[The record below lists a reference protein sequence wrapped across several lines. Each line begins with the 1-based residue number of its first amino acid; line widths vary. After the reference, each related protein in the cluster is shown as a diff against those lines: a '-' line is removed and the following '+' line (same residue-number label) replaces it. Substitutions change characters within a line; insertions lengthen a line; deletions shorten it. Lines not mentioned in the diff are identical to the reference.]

1 MVNLTPEE
9 YVNQL
14 FQEDEL
20 LLKVK
25 EAIRANGMPEVS
37 VAAAY
42 GRLLTFLA
50 RTSKAQAVLEIG
62 VLGGYSGICLAR
74 GMSDEGTLTSLELK
88 EEYAAMAR
96 GHLEEAGFGSQVE
109 YRIGPAADS
118 LEQLAKE
125 ERTFDFFFIDADT
138 ENYPVYLDYAIR
150 LARPGAV
157 IVGDNCFLRGRTL
170 NPDKQGPA
178 VLAMR
183 RFNEQMASDPR
194 LVTTMLPDYDGL
206 ALAWVK

>member
-1 MVNLTPEE
+1 MNLTPDE

-14 FQEDEL
+14 FQEDDL

-25 EAIRANGMPEVS
+25 EAIRSNGMPEVS

-50 RTSKAQAVLEIG
+50 KTSKAEAVLEIG

-74 GMSDEGTLTSLELK
+74 GLSDGGTLTSLELK
-88 EEYAAMAR
+88 EQYAAMAR
-96 GHLEEAGFGSQVE
+96 GHLEEAGFGDKVE

-118 LEQLAKE
+118 LEQLAQE
-125 ERTFDFFFIDADT
+125 GRTFDFFFIDADK
-138 ENYPVYLDYAIR
+138 ENYPVYLDYAIK

-170 NPDKQGPA
+170 NSDKQGPA
-178 VLAMR
+178 VLAVR

>member
-1 MVNLTPEE
+1 MNLTPEE

-74 GMSDEGTLTSLELK
+74 GMRDEGTLTSLELK

-125 ERTFDFFFIDADT
+125 GRTFDFFFIDADK

-150 LARPGAV
+150 LARSGAV

>member
-1 MVNLTPEE
+1 MNLTPDE

-14 FQEDEL
+14 FQEDDL

-25 EAIRANGMPEVS
+25 EAIRSNGMPEVS

-50 RTSKAQAVLEIG
+50 KTSKSEAVLEIG

-74 GMSDEGTLTSLELK
+74 GLSDGGTLTSLELK
-88 EEYAAMAR
+88 EQYAAMAR
-96 GHLEEAGFGSQVE
+96 GHLEEAGYGDKVE

-118 LEQLAKE
+118 LEQLAQE
-125 ERTFDFFFIDADT
+125 GRTFDFFFIDADK
-138 ENYPVYLDYAIR
+138 ENYPVYLDYAIK

-178 VLAMR
+178 VLAVR

>member
-1 MVNLTPEE
+1 MVNLTPDE

-50 RTSKAQAVLEIG
+50 KTSKAEAVLEIG

-74 GMSDEGTLTSLELK
+74 GLSEGGSLTSLELK

-96 GHLEEAGFGSQVE
+96 GHLEEGGFGSQVE

-118 LEQLAKE
+118 LEQLAQDG
-125 ERTFDFFFIDADT
+125 RTFDFFFIDADK

-178 VLAMR
+178 VLAVR

>member
-1 MVNLTPEE
+1 MNLTPDE

-50 RTSKAQAVLEIG
+50 KTSKAEAVLEIG

-74 GMSDEGTLTSLELK
+74 GLSEGGSLTSLELK

-96 GHLEEAGFGSQVE
+96 GHLEEGGFSSQVQ

-118 LEQLAKE
+118 LEQLVQE
-125 ERTFDFFFIDADT
+125 GRTFDFFFIDADK

-178 VLAMR
+178 VLAVR

>member
-1 MVNLTPEE
+1 MVNLTPDE

-25 EAIRANGMPEVS
+25 EAIRSNGMPEVS

-50 RTSKAQAVLEIG
+50 KTSKAEAALEIG
-62 VLGGYSGICLAR
+62 VLGGYSGICIAR
-74 GMSDEGTLTSLELK
+74 GLRENGTLTSLELK

-96 GHLEEAGFGSQVE
+96 GHLEEGGFGEKVE

-118 LEQLAKE
+118 LEQLE
-125 ERTFDFFFIDADT
+125 QESRTFDFFFIDADK
-138 ENYPVYLDYAIR
+138 ENYPVYLDYAIK

-178 VLAMR
+178 VLAVR

-206 ALAWVK
+206 VLAWVK

>member
-1 MVNLTPEE
+1 MVNLTPDE

-14 FQEDEL
+14 FQEDDL

-25 EAIRANGMPEVS
+25 EAIRSNNMPEVS
-37 VAAAY
+37 VAPAY

-50 RTSKAQAVLEIG
+50 KTSRAEAVLEIG

-74 GMSDEGTLTSLELK
+74 GLGESGTLTSLELK

-96 GHLEEAGFGSQVE
+96 AHLEEGGFGEKVE

-118 LEQLAKE
+118 LKQLEQE
-125 ERTFDFFFIDADT
+125 GRTFDFFFIDADK
-138 ENYPVYLDYAIR
+138 ENYPVYLDYAIK

-178 VLAMR
+178 VLAVR

>member
-1 MVNLTPEE
+1 MTPDE

-25 EAIRANGMPEVS
+25 EAIRVNGMPEVS

-50 RTSKAQAVLEIG
+50 KTSKAEAVLEIG

-74 GMSDEGTLTSLELK
+74 GLSEGGSLTSLELK

-96 GHLEEAGFGSQVE
+96 AHLEEGGFGGRVE
-109 YRIGPAADS
+109 YRVGPAADS
-118 LEQLAKE
+118 LEQLVQE
-125 ERTFDFFFIDADT
+125 ERTFDFFFIDADK

-178 VLAMR
+178 VLAVR
-183 RFNEQMASDPR
+183 RFNEQMANDPR

>member
-1 MVNLTPEE
+1 MNLTPDE

-14 FQEDEL
+14 FQEDDL

-25 EAIRANGMPEVS
+25 EAIRSNGMPEVS

-50 RTSKAQAVLEIG
+50 KTSKAEAVLEIG

-74 GMSDEGTLTSLELK
+74 GLSDGGTLTSLELK
-88 EEYAAMAR
+88 EQYAAMAR
-96 GHLEEAGFGSQVE
+96 GHLEEAGFGDKVE
-109 YRIGPAADS
+109 YRIGPSADS
-118 LEQLAKE
+118 LEQLAQE
-125 ERTFDFFFIDADT
+125 GRTFDFFFIDADK
-138 ENYPVYLDYAIR
+138 ENYPVYLDYAIK

-170 NPDKQGPA
+170 NSDKQGPA
-178 VLAMR
+178 VLAVR